1 MKGSPIMRGFRGP
14 SGELLLDG
22 LPTAATL
29 AEEWIGLGP
38 VSVVTAPEHAVA
50 FARRIVDH
58 ILSERTPGLFED
70 DRLPLLEPSR
80 EFSIGAARLLGRAAS
95 ILGVAYA
102 QGHGVPRDPMLA
114 VYWLRLGIAHRT
126 PADFR
131 LATLLEAQELRLD
144 AATLETVAQ
153 ALRGLHQHLEAD
165 VWGGS

>member
-1 MKGSPIMRGFRGP
+1 
-14 SGELLLDG
+14 
-22 LPTAATL
+22 
-29 AEEWIGLGP
+29 
-38 VSVVTAPEHAVA
+38 
-50 FARRIVDH
+50 
-58 ILSERTPGLFED
+58 
-70 DRLPLLEPSR
+70 
-80 EFSIGAARLLGRAAS
+80 
-95 ILGVAYA
+95 
-102 QGHGVPRDPMLA
+102 MLA